1 MPIHSLIFFRR
12 QPPRTQLSARSG
24 PHLRRNYPPTRSRRV
39 RVQTAALLVPM
50 FASKYWNEHV
60 VAAGDGNVPADES
73 DALKSS
79 RLLTNRAILREIEAS
94 PPPLLRL
101 SVPQ

>member
-1 MPIHSLIFFRR
+1 M
-12 QPPRTQLSARSG
+12 
-24 PHLRRNYPPTRSRRV
+24 
-39 RVQTAALLVPM
+39 QTAALLVPM
-50 FASKYWNEHV
+50 FASKYWHEYI
-60 VAAGDGNVPADES
+60 VAAGDGNVPTDES
-73 DALKSS
+73 DAQKSS